1 MRPGVVMYAFIH
13 KFHVHIF
20 QEHTVDTDR
29 CVCLYASAPARH
41 SDYRCTFAHVITF
54 VGTARNRRHVAKPS
68 CRTHRGSSLTT
79 CRPPVCCRTRPSCR
93 TNHHDGPV
101 RQEAGSRHV
110 VRADPLCV
118 RQEGLA
124 TCWRLVAVPTKTM
137 TWVKVHLQSLCLAGV
152 LAFRHTHLSVST
164 VYSCKICT

>member
-1 MRPGVVMYAFIH
+1 MVPTRHLWHLMYAFTH
-13 KFHVHIF
+13 KFHVHIL

-93 TNHHDGPV
+93 TNLIFDAVHSTQVHWWLGQTAGALVTWAIYTRDNSCCDQAWSQQELSLGINSPV
-101 RQEAGSRHV
+101 DWGYNYHNKGSAIESR
-110 VRADPLCV
+110 
-118 RQEGLA
+118 
-124 TCWRLVAVPTKTM
+124 
-137 TWVKVHLQSLCLAGV
+137 
-152 LAFRHTHLSVST
+152 
-164 VYSCKICT
+164 